1 VRILHVAKKYPP
13 LIGGDATA
21 VDALRRAQER
31 AGHEVA
37 VVVSN
42 APEIP
47 AAAGVHKVGP
57 PQTGAD
63 LDRITRNRVRTM
75 RALRRWCRVELPRLR
90 PDVVHSHSAD
100 LGYPAAA
107 EARRVGIPSV
117 QTCHGLWFP
126 VWGPWSL
133 RGRAEIAL
141 LRRARHAAIATVDRP
156 ALEALRARGFSR
168 VVHIANGVDVE
179 EFAGPRTEPDPPR
192 LLFAGRHELQK
203 GLDVLLDAV
212 AIVRR
217 DRGAGFR
224 LVIAGQGSQTP
235 VLRERSRALGLDG
248 VVSFAGALPRGDLV
262 RAVREASA
270 LVLPSR
276 FEGFPIAILEAWAVG
291 VPVIATSVG
300 GVADLC
306 GPENAVL
313 VPAEDPRALATA
325 IAVLL
330 DDPALRRR
338 LGGAGHRLVRERYTW
353 DAVAGRYIQ
362 LYDEV
367 RAPSRSAPP

>member
-1 VRILHVAKKYPP
+1 MRILHVAKKYPP

-21 VDALRRAQER
+21 VEALRRAQER

-57 PQTGAD
+57 PQTGAG
-63 LDRITRNRVRTM
+63 LDRVTRDRVRTM
-75 RALRRWCRVELPRLR
+75 RALRRWCRAELPRFR

-107 EARRVGIPSV
+107 EARRLGIPSV

-133 RGRAEIAL
+133 RGRAELAL
-141 LRRARHAAIATVDRP
+141 LRRARHAVIATVDRP
-156 ALEALRARGFSR
+156 ALEALRARGFPR
-168 VVHIANGVDVE
+168 VVHIANGVDAA
-179 EFAGPRTEPDPPR
+179 EFAGPRTDPDPPR
-192 LLFAGRHELQK
+192 LLFAGRHEPQK

-212 AIVRR
+212 AILRR

-224 LVIAGQGSQTP
+224 VLIAGQGSQTP
-235 VLRERSRALGLDG
+235 ALRERSHAFGLDG
-248 VVSFAGALPRGDLV
+248 VVSFGGALPRGDLV
-262 RAVREASA
+262 RAYREATA

-276 FEGFPIAILEAWAVG
+276 FEGFPIAILEAWAAG
-291 VPVIATSVG
+291 LPVIATPVG
-300 GVADLC
+300 GIPDLC

-313 VPAEDPRALATA
+313 VPPEDPRSLATA
-325 IAVLL
+325 IATLL
-330 DDPALRRR
+330 DDSALRRR
-338 LGGAGHRLVRERYTW
+338 LGEAGQRLVRERYTW
-353 DAVAGRYIQ
+353 DAVAGRYLG
-362 LYDEV
+362 LYEEV
-367 RAPSRSAPP
+367 RAASRSVPR

>member
-1 VRILHVAKKYPP
+1 MRILHVAKKYPP

-21 VDALRRAQER
+21 VEALRRAQEC

-63 LDRITRNRVRTM
+63 LDRITRDRVRAM
-75 RALRRWCRVELPRLR
+75 RAVRRWCRVELPRLR

-107 EARRVGIPSV
+107 EARRLGIPSV

-156 ALEALRARGFSR
+156 ALEALRARGFPR
-168 VVHIANGVDVE
+168 VVHIANGVDLA
-179 EFAGPRTEPDPPR
+179 EFAGPRAEADPPR
-192 LLFAGRHELQK
+192 LLFAGRHEPQK
-203 GLDVLLDAV
+203 GLDVLLEAV

-217 DRGAGFR
+217 ERGAGFR

-235 VLRERSRALGLDG
+235 ALRERSRALGLDG
-248 VVSFAGALPRGDLV
+248 VVSFPGALPRGDLV
-262 RAVREASA
+262 RAYREAGA

-276 FEGFPIAILEAWAVG
+276 FEGFPIAILEAWAAG

-313 VPAEDPRALATA
+313 LPPEDPRALATA
-325 IAVLL
+325 IAALL
-330 DDPALRRR
+330 DDAALRRR
-338 LGGAGHRLVRERYTW
+338 LGEAGRRLVGERYTW
-353 DAVAGRYIQ
+353 EAVAGRYLR
-362 LYDEV
+362 LYDDV
-367 RAPSRSAPP
+367 RASSRPAPP